1 MVNSFY
7 CVFKIHYSCAVKAQK
22 VSVLSNSPNLNI
34 EQKQH
39 LAKYEL
45 IYFKEQ
51 VMFSIMH

>member
-45 IYFKEQ
+45 IYILKNKLC
-51 VMFSIMH
+51 SA